1 MKRVLSVLLAAL
13 MIMSVFSI
21 VGYAVS
27 YQPIDYISIQG
38 VVAPKAGE
46 KPSYTANNNNAT
58 NFRIF
63 DEYEPVGENIYDGVQ
78 WFDMTTNTNLGKND
92 TFEAGHQYTVT
103 VYLSIIGQPCEGCYM
118 FPSYNVADVKEYINN
133 KEANGDFIDTSLWEG
148 GYSPTYWVS
157 YTFPILEN
165 EIESIAVTGVTAPAK
180 GAKPAYKATVASADP
195 YTVFTSYPET
205 DVQNGVAWYDITA
218 SKSVKSTDTFVE
230 GHAYSVTVYL
240 RAKEDY
246 AFPRVFTGNATING
260 KSAVANPADALAM
273 SDYVQDF
280 MVIYEFPALQS
291 TVSFPDVKSTDWYY
305 DAVQYCAQKGFITGY
320 KNGKFGPGDP
330 LQRQDFVVIIARVAQ
345 ANLASATSCSLKDVA
360 MDSYYGP
367 SVAWCVNN
375 DIIHGYD
382 NGKFGVGDKI
392 TREQVAT
399 ILWRYNGMPN
409 PGDPDSILA
418 SFPDAGKVS
427 DFAKEAMAWAV
438 KNEVITGKNGK
449 LDPTATASRAE
460 IATII
465 MRLDKKGMLNYFV

>member
-78 WFDMTTNTNLGKND
+78 WYDLTTGSNLDKND
-92 TFEAGHQYTVT
+92 TFQVGHQYSVT
-103 VYLSIIGQPCEGCYM
+103 VYLSIIGQPYEGCYM
-118 FPSYNVADVKEYINN
+118 FPSYNVADVQEFINN
-133 KEANGDFIDTSLWEG
+133 KEATGDFIDTSLWEG

-165 EIESIAVTGVTAPAK
+165 EIESIAVTGVTAPAI
-180 GAKPAYKATVASADP
+180 GAKPAYKATVASSEP

-205 DVQNGVAWYDITA
+205 DVKNGVAWYDMTA

-240 RAKEDY
+240 RAKDEY
-246 AFPRVFTGNATING
+246 AFPRIFNGNATLNG
-260 KSAVANPADALAM
+260 KSAVAGPADALAI

-320 KNGKFGPGDP
+320 KNGKFGPADT
-330 LQRQDFVVIIARVAQ
+330 LQRQDFVVILARIAG
-345 ANLASATSCSLKDVA
+345 ANLSLYTSCSLSDVA
-360 MDSYYGP
+360 MNSYYGP
-367 SVAWCVNN
+367 SVAWAVSEH
-375 DIIHGYD
+375 IITGYN
-382 NGKFGVGDKI
+382 NGKFGVGDNI

-399 ILWRYNGMPN
+399 ILYRYLGSPTT
-409 PGDPDSILA
+409 GSSAIIS
-418 SFPDAGKVS
+418 SFPDRNNVS
-427 DFAKEAMAWAV
+427 EFADSAMIWAV
-438 KNEVITGKNGK
+438 NNAIITGKNGN
-449 LDPTATASRAE
+449 LAPTATASRAE
-460 IATII
+460 IATMI
-465 MRLDKKGMLNYFV
+465 MRMDQKGMF